1 MKLWQTKSSQTLHP
15 FIEKFTVGPDLILD
29 KYLLPFDCLASAA
42 HAFMLH
48 KKGYLK
54 NGEFKK
60 VKKILKEI
68 YSKAITKKFELKNVE
83 DSHSAI
89 EGLLTKRLGE
99 LGGKIHLGRSR
110 NDQSATTIHLFAK
123 DELLQIRKEMLGVI
137 EVLQTLAKKWEKLPM
152 PGYTHTRPAMV
163 STLGHYFAAFA
174 ETLSIDYASIASAYD
189 VADRC
194 PLGSAAGYGTAVPID
209 RKLTSKLLGFG
220 QLQINTLSAQMGRGQ
235 VETTTLGSLVNV
247 SLTLSRLANDVI
259 YFAAPEFDF
268 FSLSDRVATGSSI
281 MPQKKNPDALE
292 IIRAAAGMLIG
303 SHTQAASIVKGIP
316 AGYQRDLQ
324 MLKQPFV
331 QGIKLTKHCL
341 QALQIILKNLKVNE
355 KTILEAASNTHLY
368 AADLANELVLEQG
381 LSFREAYRKIKEG
394 YLKAGWRGVV
404 GFDDIPKINPQK
416 QVAAKKAHGMPGNLQ
431 LEIGSKWITAEK
443 KKFSAEEKKFE
454 VALKKIWNL

>member
-1 MKLWQTKSSQTLHP
+1 MKLWQTKSSGKLHP
-15 FIEKFTVGPDLILD
+15 FIEKFTVGSDLILD
-29 KYLLPFDCLASAA
+29 KYLLPFDCLASNA

-60 VKKILKEI
+60 VKKILREI
-68 YSKAITKKFELKNVE
+68 YSKAIARQFKLENVE
-83 DSHSAI
+83 DNHSAI

-110 NDQSATTIHLFAK
+110 NDQSATTVHLFAK
-123 DELLQIRKEMLGVI
+123 NELLQVREELLAVVGI
-137 EVLQTLAKKWEKLPM
+137 LQTLAKKWEKLPM

-174 ETLSIDYASIASAYD
+174 ETLSIDYLSVEAAYE

-194 PLGSAAGYGTAVPID
+194 PLGSAAGYGTSVPID

-220 QLQINTLSAQMGRGQ
+220 EMQINTLSAQLGRGQ

-247 SLTLSRLANDVI
+247 SLTLSRISNDII

-268 FSLSDRVATGSSI
+268 FNLSDKVATGSSI

-303 SHTQAASIVKGIP
+303 SHTQAASILKGLP

-331 QGIKLTKHCL
+331 QGVKLTKHCL
-341 QALQIILKNLKVNE
+341 QAFQIVLENLKINAKAIE
-355 KTILEAASNTHLY
+355 HAASDTHLY
-368 AADLANELVLEQG
+368 AADLANKLVLKQG
-381 LSFREAYRKIKEG
+381 LSFRDAYRKVKEG
-394 YLKAGWRGVV
+394 YLKAGWRGVIDSDDTPN
-404 GFDDIPKINPQK
+404 FDPKK
-416 QVAAKKAHGMPGNLQ
+416 QVAAKKSHGMPGNLQ
-431 LEIGSKWITAEK
+431 LEIGLKWLAEEQKKTNYEK
-443 KKFSAEEKKFE
+443 KKFDET
-454 VALKKIWNL
+454 LKKIWQL